1 MTSYTNILKFTITA
15 PSLSTPVNAIY
26 KSNGSI
32 TVNLYPFPT
41 TPVDVT
47 KLPLILE
54 DNKNINVISKF
65 PTGSLFT
72 KIEFDGLTINLYDK
86 DNNEIPF
93 DRIEYNKLT
102 KIVAGASSESSVN
115 TGMIVSGASSES
127 SVNTGMI
134 VSGASSESSVNTGMI
149 VSGGIEINSENINEK
164 SSVNIRMIVVIIIG
178 VVLVG
183 GGGIGAYMY
192 FSSPKSDKS
201 FNGGIFKLGE

>member
-1 MTSYTNILKFTITA
+1 
-15 PSLSTPVNAIY
+15 
-26 KSNGSI
+26 
-32 TVNLYPFPT
+32 
-41 TPVDVT
+41 
-47 KLPLILE
+47 
-54 DNKNINVISKF
+54 
-65 PTGSLFT
+65 
-72 KIEFDGLTINLYDK
+72 
-86 DNNEIPF
+86 
-93 DRIEYNKLT
+93 
-102 KIVAGASSESSVN
+102 
-115 TGMIVSGASSES
+115 MIVSGASSES